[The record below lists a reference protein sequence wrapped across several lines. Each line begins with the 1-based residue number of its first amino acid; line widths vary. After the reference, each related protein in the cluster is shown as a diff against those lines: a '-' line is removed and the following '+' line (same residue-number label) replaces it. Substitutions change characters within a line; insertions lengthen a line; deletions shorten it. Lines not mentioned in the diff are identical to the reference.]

1 MRGVPNAACNMKRLC
16 VHSSGRYLTLAD
28 GTPFFLLGDTAW
40 HLLHNLTREETE
52 HYLDTR
58 LAQGFNFVQT
68 VALAECDGLRV
79 PNVYG
84 HRPLGTDEK
93 GAFSPLL
100 PQKEYFDHVEWVIT
114 AAEERG
120 MYIGLLPTWGDKF
133 NLWWGKGPEIFTPDN
148 AEAYGRFLGERFCH
162 HENLVWVLGGD
173 RPPETPTHHQMIE
186 RMARGLT
193 AGDGG
198 KFLKTYHPQG
208 QHTSGEYWHTC
219 DWLDFNM
226 MQSGHDRPAPPCYA
240 LMAKEYARVP
250 AKPVMDGEPCYE
262 DIPVNVK
269 PGAGFWYADAARR
282 AAWWNLM
289 SGACGHTYGHHAVWQ
304 MNTRYTTY
312 CPFTWRQ
319 ALTRPAAT
327 QMRVLRA
334 FAETYPPFGG
344 TPLTDAVEHNEHGD
358 TYVAALGFETCAYL
372 YCPRGMTVRL
382 TLPFAPTAAEG
393 IDPKTGDA
401 AAVILDG
408 DTLTVHDETVVIVRK

>member
-1 MRGVPNAACNMKRLC
+1 MKTLC
-16 VHSSGRYLTLAD
+16 VDPSGRCLTLSD

-40 HLLHNLTREETE
+40 NLLHTLTREETL

-68 VALAECDGLRV
+68 VALAECDGLRT

-84 HRPLGTDEK
+84 DFALGTDES
-93 GAFSPLL
+93 GAFSPAL
-100 PQKEYFDHVEWVIT
+100 PQKAYFDHIEWVIS

-133 NLWWGKGPEIFTPDN
+133 NLWWGEGPEVFTPDN
-148 AEAYGRFLGERFCH
+148 AEAYGRFLGERFRH
-162 HENLVWVLGGD
+162 HNNLVWVMGGD
-173 RPPETPTHHQMIE
+173 RPPENPLHYEIIE
-186 RMARGLT
+186 RMAQGIT

-208 QHTSGEYWHTC
+208 QHTSGEYWHDC

-226 MQSGHDRPAPPCYA
+226 MQSGHDRPAPPCYE
-240 LMAKEYARVP
+240 LMAREYARTP

-269 PGAGFWYADAARR
+269 PGEGYWYGDTARR
-282 AAWWNLM
+282 AAWWDLM

-304 MNTRYTTY
+304 MNTTYSPY
-312 CPFTWRQ
+312 CPFTWQQ

-327 QMRVLRA
+327 QLCHLKA
-334 FAETYPPFGG
+334 FAQKYPPFGG
-344 TPLTDAVEHNEHGD
+344 TPLLGAVENNVAGD
-358 TYVAALGFETCAYL
+358 EYVAALGFEEAVYL
-372 YCPRGMTVRL
+372 YLPKGMTVTL
-382 TLPFAPTAAEG
+382 TLPFTPAVAEG
-393 IDPKTGDA
+393 FDPKTGA
-401 AAVILDG
+401 AMAVTLQG
-408 DTLTVHDETVVIVRK
+408 NTLTVPREAAVVIRA